1 MTTLEQIEQMVKAK
15 ASYFSSETDNSVFDK
30 DTEYMLTLKVNY
42 ETFFGQEI
50 GIVGNIPQL
59 GLWDTS
65 RALKMKWTTGHVWVA
80 EDISISESKGDPTY
94 FMYKYVLLQNGNF
107 QFYEQGLDRIADLKL
122 LKE

>member
-1 MTTLEQIEQMVKAK
+1 
-15 ASYFSSETDNSVFDK
+15 
-30 DTEYMLTLKVNY
+30 
-42 ETFFGQEI
+42 
-50 GIVGNIPQL
+50 
-59 GLWDTS
+59 
-65 RALKMKWTTGHVWVA
+65 MKWTNGHVWVA

>member
-1 MTTLEQIEQMVKAK
+1 
-15 ASYFSSETDNSVFDK
+15 
-30 DTEYMLTLKVNY
+30 
-42 ETFFGQEI
+42 
-50 GIVGNIPQL
+50 
-59 GLWDTS
+59 
-65 RALKMKWTTGHVWVA
+65 MKWTPSHVWVA